1 MATTVIWHNSF
12 VVSHI
17 ESKFGMEVLWNNRH
31 QIPMPHALLLWKL
44 GCHGNQSKT
53 STTHLSYL
61 SSYLLRRFF
70 RVVCISHIPDCFEN
84 LVAMATRVKLLQCL
98 CLKLYWIYI
107 CYGDSLRQQVS
118 VTYIVAMVT

>member
-1 MATTVIWHNSF
+1 MATTVICHNSF

-17 ESKFGMEVLWNNRH
+17 ESKFGIEVLWNNRH
-31 QIPMPHALLLWKL
+31 QPDALLLWKL
-44 GCHGNQSKT
+44 GCHGNQSET
-53 STTHLSYL
+53 SITHLSYL
-61 SSYLLRRFF
+61 SSYLVRRFL
-70 RVVCISHIPDCFEN
+70 RVVCISHIADCFGN
-84 LVAMATRVKLLQCL
+84 LVAMATRLKLLQCL